1 MTENRILKS
10 VARCFIILFFV
21 TINPLITISS
31 AYTLEENTTTEH
43 KTENDKDV
51 CTREIIECD
60 KNNPCYVNEE
70 DMEQDA
76 ILEQENISYDGE
88 DRSNGKSLLGEY
100 KGLTYYSQA
109 DSRWANILYTSTQ
122 NSSQTLKASGCGPTV
137 AAMVVSSSKGVILPT
152 TMANLFVEKGY
163 RTKNS
168 GTAWSAF
175 PFIANYFD
183 FKEYYTTSNLNKA
196 LEYLSK
202 KNSDGTN
209 KYYIVCSCGSG
220 LFTSGGHYIV
230 LTSLNDNTIK
240 VYDPYQYIGKY
251 NLVSRKAA
259 NVVISGNNV
268 YVTKS
273 NFAKY
278 ANYRNFWIFSNDS
291 VESTNTNE
299 TTVEENLNYER
310 YVATKSS
317 NLNVRADSNIN
328 SNVISKIKKGDKVN
342 VTEIKGEWSKI
353 NTPVNGWV
361 SSVYLSSVLVKNQKE
376 VSNNTNKYST
386 GKYITTS
393 NLHVRSGAGTNYK
406 IKKYTQLSVNARAQN
421 KKLGNYLYSGYKKGV
436 VCSIT
441 KIKGN
446 WGLTKSGWIC
456 LDYCQKIY

>member
-1 MTENRILKS
+1 MVENKILKS
-10 VARCFIILFFV
+10 FITCFIILLFIIMSSF
-21 TINPLITISS
+21 TIISS
-31 AYTLEENTTTEH
+31 ANTIEKNITTDYKIENNE
-43 KTENDKDV
+43 DV
-51 CTREIIECD
+51 CTREIIKCD

-76 ILEQENISYDGE
+76 IIEQEHISYDGE
-88 DRSNGKSLLGEY
+88 DTSNGKSLIGEY

-109 DSRWANILYTSTQ
+109 DSRWANILYTATGKRL
-122 NSSQTLKASGCGPTV
+122 QTMKASGCGPTV
-137 AAMVVSSSKGVILPT
+137 AAIIVSSSKGVVLPT

-163 RTKNS
+163 RTRNS

-183 FKEYYTTSNLNKA
+183 FKEYYTTNNLNTA

-202 KNSDGTN
+202 KNSNGTN

-230 LTSLNDNTIK
+230 LTSLNENTIK
-240 VYDPYQYIGKY
+240 IYDPYQYTGKY
-251 NLVSRKAA
+251 NLASRKVA
-259 NVVISGNNV
+259 NVVTSGNNV

-291 VESTNTNE
+291 EENTNTSE
-299 TTVEENLNYER
+299 KTVEEKLNYER

-317 NLNVRADSNIN
+317 NLNVRANSSIN
-328 SNVISKIKKGDKVN
+328 SKVISKIKKGDKVN
-342 VTEIKGEWSKI
+342 VIEVKGEWSKI

-361 SSVYLSSVLVKNQKE
+361 SSVYLSSELVENPKNY
-376 VSNNTNKYST
+376 SGNTSKYST

-393 NLHVRSGAGTNYK
+393 NLHVRNGAGTNYK
-406 IKKYTQLSVNARAQN
+406 IKSYKQLTINARSQN
-421 KKLGNYLYSGYKKGV
+421 KRLGNYYYAGYKKGV
-436 VCSIT
+436 ICSVT
-441 KIKGN
+441 KVKGN

-456 LDYCQKIY
+456 LDYCKKIY